1 MNGKQ
6 TASGASVMGLV
17 VLMAAWFIQPAENT
31 VPVAYRDV
39 AQVVTACTGHT
50 EPGLKVGV
58 DYSASCAKWLASD
71 IGKAATGVQAC
82 VHAPMRSYEWAA
94 YTSLAFNIGVPAFC
108 RSSIARKANAGDTA
122 GACAA
127 IELYVYAGG
136 KRVQGLANRRAG
148 ERALCEGRT

>member
-1 MNGKQ
+1 MNGRK
-6 TASGASVMGLV
+6 ASGAGVIGLV
-17 VLMAAWFIQPAENT
+17 IVMAAWFIAPAENT

-58 DYSASCAKWLASD
+58 DYSAQCDKWLVSD
-71 IGKAATGVQAC
+71 IGKAATGVRAC
-82 VHAPMRSYEWAA
+82 VHAPMTSYQWAA
-94 YTSLAFNIGVPAFC
+94 YTSLAFNIGVNAFC

-127 IELYVYAGG
+127 ISLYVYAGG
-136 KRVQGLANRRAG
+136 KRVQGLVNRRAG
-148 ERALCEGRT
+148 ERALCEGKV

>member
-1 MNGKQ
+1 MNGRK
-6 TASGASVMGLV
+6 AGGAGVLGLV
-17 VLMAAWFIQPAENT
+17 LVMAAWFIAPREGT

-58 DYSASCAKWLASD
+58 DYSESCAKWLASD

-82 VHAPMRSYEWAA
+82 VHAPMTSYQWAA
-94 YTSLAFNIGVPAFC
+94 YTSLAFNIGTGAFC
-108 RSSIARKANAGDTA
+108 RSSIAREANAGHPDK
-122 GACAA
+122 ACKA

-136 KRVQGLANRRAG
+136 KRVHGLVNRRAA

>member
-6 TASGASVMGLV
+6 ASGAGVLSLV
-17 VLMAAWFIQPAENT
+17 VLMAAWFITPHEGT

-50 EPGLKVGV
+50 EPGLQVGT
-58 DYSASCAKWLASD
+58 DYSASCARWLASD

-82 VHAPMRSYEWAA
+82 VRAPMTSYQWAA

-108 RSSIARKANAGDTA
+108 RSSIARKANAGDIA

-136 KRVQGLANRRAG
+136 KRVQGLANRRAA
-148 ERALCEGRT
+148 ERALCEGKV

>member
-6 TASGASVMGLV
+6 ASGASVMALV
-17 VLMAAWFIQPAENT
+17 VLMAAWFIAPAENT

-50 EPGLKVGV
+50 EPGLQVGV

-71 IGKAATGVQAC
+71 IGKAATSVRAC
-82 VHAPMRSYEWAA
+82 VHAPMTSYQWAA
-94 YTSLAFNIGVPAFC
+94 YTSLAFNIGTGAFC
-108 RSSIARKANAGDTA
+108 RSSIAREANAGNAA

-127 IELYVYAGG
+127 ISLYVYAGG
-136 KRVQGLANRRAG
+136 KRVQGLVNRRAG

>member
-1 MNGKQ
+1 MNAKQ
-6 TASGASVMGLV
+6 TGGAGLLGLV
-17 VLMAAWFIQPAENT
+17 VLMSAWFIAPHEGT

-58 DYSASCAKWLASD
+58 DYSAQCEAWFASD
-71 IGKAATGVQAC
+71 VGKAAMGVQAC
-82 VHAPMRSYEWAA
+82 VHAPMTSYQWAA
-94 YTSLAFNIGVPAFC
+94 YTSLAFNIGTGAFC
-108 RSSIARKANAGDTA
+108 RSSIAREANAGNTA
-122 GACAA
+122 AACRA

-136 KRVQGLANRRAG
+136 KRVQGLVNRRAA

>member
-6 TASGASVMGLV
+6 TASVMGLV
-17 VLMAAWFIQPAENT
+17 VLMAAWFITPHEGT

-50 EPGLKVGV
+50 EPGLTVGT

-82 VHAPMRSYEWAA
+82 VRAPMTSYQWAA
-94 YTSLAFNIGVPAFC
+94 YTSLAFNVGVTAFC
-108 RSSIARKANAGDTA
+108 RSSVARKANAGDTA

-136 KRVQGLANRRAG
+136 KRVQGLANRRAA
-148 ERALCEGRT
+148 ERALCEGKV